1 MAINTLAYA
10 TLFMQELDKQVVAGA
25 TSGWMEGNAG
35 LVVYKGGNTVKIPK
49 LSMDGLGNYDRGTGF
64 AQGAA
69 TLAYETRTMTQDRG
83 RTFMLDSMDIDET
96 NFVASAS
103 NLMGEFQRTK
113 VIPEI
118 DAYRYSTI
126 AALAIAGSRASGG
139 YTPVAA
145 TILSMIKADIAAIQD
160 VIGTVPLVITL
171 STATLAILES
181 STELVRQ
188 LEVAAFPGIIQNE
201 VKQIDSCPIIE
212 VPSARLKTAYIL
224 NDGRT
229 VGQEAGGFIPVGP
242 ANLTLQGVKYTAT
255 TVGPAGNAYT
265 VQIIQGAGV
274 SVVTA
279 GVITAGALVITL
291 GTTSGSAP
299 LAVTATQIAALVFT
313 GTVVIVAT
321 AVVGATV
328 QAVVAATNLA
338 GGAGTG
344 TASKSINWLITALN
358 APIAISK
365 TDNMRIF
372 SPDQNQ
378 LADAWKLDYR
388 KYHDLW
394 IKDNALPTIFANIKE
409 SLV

>member
-1 MAINTLAYA
+1 MPINTLAYA

-69 TLAYETRTMTQDRG
+69 TLVYETRTMTQDRG

-96 NFVASAS
+96 NFVANAS

-160 VIGTVPLVITL
+160 VVGTVPLVITL
-171 STATLAILES
+171 STATLAILEA

-188 LEVAAFPGIIQNE
+188 LEVAAFPGVIQNE

-229 VGQEAGGFIPVGP
+229 AGQEAGGFV
-242 ANLTLQGVKYTAT
+242 
-255 TVGPAGNAYT
+255 PAG
-265 VQIIQGAGV
+265 
-274 SVVTA
+274 
-279 GVITAGALVITL
+279 
-291 GTTSGSAP
+291 
-299 LAVTATQIAALVFT
+299 AA
-313 GTVVIVAT
+313 
-321 AVVGATV
+321 
-328 QAVVAATNLA
+328 
-338 GGAGTG
+338 
-344 TASKSINWLITALN
+344 KSINWLITALN

-372 SPDQNQ
+372 TPDQNQ
-378 LADAWKLDYR
+378 SADAWKLDYR

-394 IKDNALPTIFANIKE
+394 IKDNALPTVFANIKE
-409 SLV
+409 ALV